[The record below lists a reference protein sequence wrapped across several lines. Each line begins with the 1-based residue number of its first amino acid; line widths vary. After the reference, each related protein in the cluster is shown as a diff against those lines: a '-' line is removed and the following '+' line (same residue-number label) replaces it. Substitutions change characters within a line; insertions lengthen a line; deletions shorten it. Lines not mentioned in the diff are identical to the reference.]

1 VPVDGSPEN
10 PVEIIAPGELD
21 RVAARAARP
30 TPGQAAAGNY
40 RKAHVVIGG
49 LSVTI
54 ETPLDGIRSGVSPK
68 GVPWAVR
75 MPAHYGYVKG
85 TEGADGDHV
94 DLYIGP
100 EAHRAHRLP
109 VWVVDQVDADT
120 RKFDEHKALVGFT
133 DVAIAKRTYASGFSD
148 GRGMER
154 MGALVRMAFDDF
166 KQWLGGDTK
175 QPLAYGRTA
184 KAKPLLSFSA
194 SAAPRTR
201 PDNAPMLLHP
211 GGPGDSMTT
220 TAQARA
226 ESPQGAG
233 YVARIIKSVWGRMT
247 PEERLVTMQD
257 AAVASTLELGKATDL
272 LEGGDR
278 AAPGQVEDLFDGPPD
293 DRLETV
299 EAGGPNVSVPAGKVG
314 VGKPQQASGAGAATM
329 EREYSRHAPQTG
341 VQRATEE
348 LGAKLAAQGRV
359 MKSLI
364 AFGKSIGD
372 RLSMVEASLP
382 TAGAV
387 DAKAIEA
394 AVAAAVAKAI
404 PQAVSAALGKAIPA
418 VVKAV
423 AQAKAEGET
432 EADKESGE
440 DDEEDDEEADEAE
453 SGSGTEIEITNENE
467 EEGEDEAEDD
477 AAKATRKAAAQQRLT
492 AKALVKLAKA
502 AERDSREAMEEG
514 RLAAGKRQHMKAE
527 KRMAKARLHVAVAKS
542 LRDGGVGASMK
553 AIEAS
558 IGTVAKA
565 LKEAKAKNQDKW
577 PAGKSAAAPVV
588 APQGEDLAKAVAA
601 MTAAVEKANAGYALM
616 TTNVQGLMAVV
627 GGQSRDPSSGGV
639 PPVGALFKAVPA
651 GKESQINALVSDGT
665 ITMRERDKAI
675 DALGYLRV
683 AGVPETVVNAA
694 IDGCSPAVQAILR
707 AAA

>member
-1 VPVDGSPEN
+1 MPVAPLYVHRPLLNGDEVARHFLAQGLKSTLAPDEMHVTVVYSKHPLDWDAVSPATDTLV
-10 PVEIIAPGELD
+10 VEPMRGARGVGPYAVDRQVERLGEHGVVTLVLQPQNKGVLRIID
-21 RVAARAARP
+21 RWNTYRAAGASHDYDRFL
-30 TPGQAAAGNY
+30 
-40 RKAHVVIGG
+40 AHV
-49 LSVTI
+49 T
-54 ETPLDGIRSGVSPK
+54 VSYA
-68 GVPWAVR
+68 G
-75 MPAHYGYVKG
+75 
-85 TEGADGDHV
+85 EGV
-94 DLYIGP
+94 DLSRVKPFPGALRFGP
-100 EAHRAHRLP
+100 EVRETIDKEWSPDMAKEVPAS
-109 VWVVDQVDADT
+109 
-120 RKFDEHKALVGFT
+120 KAL
-133 DVAIAKRTYASGFSD
+133 
-148 GRGMER
+148 
-154 MGALVRMAFDDF
+154 
-166 KQWLGGDTK
+166 
-175 QPLAYGRTA
+175 
-184 KAKPLLSFSA
+184 FSA

-233 YVARIIKSVWGRMT
+233 YVARIIKSAWSHMA
-247 PEERLVTMQD
+247 PADRLTMIQD
-257 AAVASTLELGKATDL
+257 AAVASTLELGKATEL

-299 EAGGPNVSVPAGKVG
+299 EAGGPDGSIPAGKVG
-314 VGKPQQASGAGAATM
+314 VGKPQQASGVGAATM

-364 AFGKSIGD
+364 AFGNSLGD

-382 TAGAV
+382 TGGAV
-387 DAKAIEA
+387 DVKAIEA

-542 LRDGGVGASMK
+542 LRDGSVGASMK
-553 AIEAS
+553 AIEAA

-577 PAGKSAAAPVV
+577 PAGKSATAPVV

>member
-1 VPVDGSPEN
+1 
-10 PVEIIAPGELD
+10 
-21 RVAARAARP
+21 
-30 TPGQAAAGNY
+30 
-40 RKAHVVIGG
+40 
-49 LSVTI
+49 
-54 ETPLDGIRSGVSPK
+54 
-68 GVPWAVR
+68 
-75 MPAHYGYVKG
+75 
-85 TEGADGDHV
+85 
-94 DLYIGP
+94 
-100 EAHRAHRLP
+100 
-109 VWVVDQVDADT
+109 
-120 RKFDEHKALVGFT
+120 
-133 DVAIAKRTYASGFSD
+133 
-148 GRGMER
+148 
-154 MGALVRMAFDDF
+154 
-166 KQWLGGDTK
+166 
-175 QPLAYGRTA
+175 
-184 KAKPLLSFSA
+184 
-194 SAAPRTR
+194 
-201 PDNAPMLLHP
+201 
-211 GGPGDSMTT
+211 MTT

-233 YVARIIKSVWGRMT
+233 YVARIIKSAWSHMA
-247 PEERLVTMQD
+247 PADRLNMIQD

-272 LEGGDR
+272 LEGDDR
-278 AAPGQVEDLFDGPPD
+278 ASPGQVEDLFDGPPD

-299 EAGGPNVSVPAGKVG
+299 PAGGPDGSVPAGKVG
-314 VGKPQQASGAGAATM
+314 VGPVQNASGAGAATM
-329 EREYSRHAPQTG
+329 ERTYSRHAPQTG
-341 VQRATEE
+341 VQQATQE
-348 LGAKLAAQGRV
+348 LGAKLAAQGRA
-359 MKSLI
+359 MKALV
-364 AFGKSIGD
+364 AFGKSIGE

-394 AVAAAVAKAI
+394 AVSAAVAKAI
-404 PQAVSAALGKAIPA
+404 PAAVSAALGKAIPA

-467 EEGEDEAEDD
+467 EEGEDEAESDED
-477 AAKATRKAAAQQRLT
+477 ETKKAARKAAAQQRLT

-542 LRDGGVGASMK
+542 LRDGSVGASMK
-553 AIEAS
+553 AIEAA

-577 PAGKSAAAPVV
+577 PAGKSATAPVV
-588 APQGEDLAKAVAA
+588 APQGEDLSKAVAA
-601 MTAAVEKANAGYALM
+601 MTAAVEKANAGYALL
-616 TTNVQGLMAVV
+616 TTNVQGLMSVV

-675 DALGYLRV
+675 DALGYIRV